1 MKEEVIKEVLDV
13 FITFLEAN
21 SITREKNEAV
31 KKQDFEKAV
40 TLRTEEIKANLMLPS
55 LEKIKELRDKL

>member
-40 TLRTEEIKANLMLPS
+40 TLRTKEQVAYLKLPS